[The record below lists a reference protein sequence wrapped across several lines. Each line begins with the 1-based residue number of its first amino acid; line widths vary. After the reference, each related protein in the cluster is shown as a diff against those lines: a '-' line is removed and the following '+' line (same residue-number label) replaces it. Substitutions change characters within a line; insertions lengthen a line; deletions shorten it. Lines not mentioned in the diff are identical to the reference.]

1 MCNNGTS
8 YYCDNC
14 GNYIGEGTA
23 NKTNSTYYPPWKAVT
38 YTKAGFFGLWI
49 RRKVFCSEK
58 CKREWKNKN
67 G

>member
-23 NKTNSTYYPPWKAVT
+23 NKTNSTFYPPWKAVT

-49 RRKVFCSEK
+49 RRKVFLQ
-58 CKREWKNKN
+58 
-67 G
+67 